1 MRFFF
6 ALLGGLIE
14 LLVVGERVRV
24 RANHVSMNERRPAA
38 LANVVNSFLTRCVA
52 FYRIGAID
60 FGHVQPWKIAH
71 QFRDAAAG
79 GLHFDGDGNCVA
91 VVFDEIKQRQFF
103 GAGGVERFPE
113 FAFAGGAVAGGN
125 VNNFVAF
132 VMDVLAERGF
142 LGLRER
148 FRAISIIELG
158 FGGTRGLYDLRSGA
172 GRFADDVP
180 FGVTPVRRHLASAGS
195 WVVCGTDGLQQSLQ
209 RRDAE
214 HQAQGAVAIVRVG
227 PVDAGAKEQ
236 SYGGGNGFVT
246 GARNLEVN
254 FVLALELNLTV
265 VETPRKKHGAINAD
279 QRFAVEAVILG
290 GVELGYL

>member
-1 MRFFF
+1 MRLFL
-6 ALLGGLIE
+6 AVLGGLIGV
-14 LLVVGERVRV
+14 LVVGERVRV
-24 RANHVSMNERRPAA
+24 GANYVSMNERRPAA

-52 FYRIGAID
+52 FYRVGAID

-71 QFRDAAAG
+71 EFRDAAAG

-113 FAFAGGAVAGGN
+113 FAFAGRAVAGGN

-142 LGLRER
+142 LGLGER
-148 FRAISIIELG
+148 FGAVLIIERG
-158 FGGTRGLYDLRSGA
+158 FGGTRGLYELRSGA
-172 GRFADDVP
+172 GRLTDDIP
-180 FGVTPVRRHLASAGS
+180 LGMAPVRRHLASAGS
-195 WVVCGTDGLQQSLQ
+195 WVVCGADGLQKSFQ
-209 RRDAE
+209 RRDPQ
-214 HQAQGAVAIVRVG
+214 HQAQRAVAIVRVG
-227 PVDAGAKEQ
+227 PVNAGTKKQAHGGGDGFVAGA
-236 SYGGGNGFVT
+236 G
-246 GARNLEVN
+246 NLEVN
-254 FVLALELNLTV
+254 FILALELNLTV

-290 GVELGYL
+290 GV